1 MSRARSLAQ
10 ANRRLAAK
18 LFLLTVAMFG
28 FGYALVPLYAVFCQL
43 TGLNGTTGRADAQA
57 VQESAVDS
65 SRWVTVEFTGQV
77 MGNLPWEFR
86 PLQKK
91 IRLHP
96 GDSAVIKYY
105 ARNLADDTIIG
116 RAVPSVAP
124 NKAAPH
130 FKKIECFCFSQQELK
145 PGQSEEM
152 PVRFLLERDLPRDV
166 KTLTLSYAFYYV
178 GRGQAATADDHAR
191 LGTQHGQP
199 RAQRQGNSGPS

>member
-1 MSRARSLAQ
+1 MTRVRSVAQ

-18 LFLLTVAMFG
+18 LFLLTLAMFG

-57 VQESAVDS
+57 VQASAVDD

-105 ARNLADDTIIG
+105 ARNLADATIIG

-124 NKAAPH
+124 SKAAPH

-145 PGQSEEM
+145 AGESEEM
-152 PVRFLLERDLPRDV
+152 PVRFLLERDLPKDV
-166 KTLTLSYAFYYV
+166 NTLTLSYAFYYV
-178 GRGQAATADDHAR
+178 DRDQATTDDHAR
-191 LGTQHGQP
+191 LATQHGQRHAP
-199 RAQRQGNSGPS
+199 PQANSGAS

>member
-1 MSRARSLAQ
+1 
-10 ANRRLAAK
+10 
-18 LFLLTVAMFG
+18 MFG